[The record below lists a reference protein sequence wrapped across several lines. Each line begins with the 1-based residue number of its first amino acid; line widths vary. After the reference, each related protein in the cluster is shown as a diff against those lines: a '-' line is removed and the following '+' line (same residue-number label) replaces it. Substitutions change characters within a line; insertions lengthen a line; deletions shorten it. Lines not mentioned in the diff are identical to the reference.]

1 MNSANKNFWISEAKN
16 RWIIGYDIQNSRI
29 FATGGLFQ
37 MLVTNYQTPE
47 QALLDW
53 SKSAPCPFV
62 SQGYSLLD
70 LSNQESIPLTNKS
83 SDKKKRVFQFQYR

>member
-1 MNSANKNFWISEAKN
+1 VLTKISGFSEAKN
-16 RWIIGYDIQNSRI
+16 RWIIVYDIQNSHI
-29 FATGGLFQ
+29 LATGGLFQ

-47 QALLDW
+47 QALLDS
-53 SKSAPCPFV
+53 SKSAPWPFV

-70 LSNQESIPLTNKS
+70 VSNQESIPLINKS